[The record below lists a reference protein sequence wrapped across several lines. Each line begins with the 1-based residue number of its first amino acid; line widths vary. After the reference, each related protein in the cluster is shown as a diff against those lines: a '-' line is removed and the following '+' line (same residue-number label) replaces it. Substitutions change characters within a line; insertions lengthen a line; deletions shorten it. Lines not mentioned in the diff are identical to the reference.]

1 MVAPLVDYQE
11 SQILMKSISAVE
23 TTTLSSGAQNQL
35 DGFNARDCSW
45 HESEYKKHITSGRD
59 YMVVNFR
66 KLAAAYEFVCD
77 VKFPDEWYEK
87 GERPTSELT
96 DEKYKGATECGE
108 PKGTTCPY
116 IPGPSKEQISKAI
129 YIRDKTCLDFEGEY
143 TSMAG
148 GPIRENFQDR
158 AASFGFI
165 CNITMPKEW
174 FGNRKPNIVPDNPEL
189 VHPSEC
195 KEKRR
200 ECGVSTTTLPTTT
213 SDWFKPDPN
222 VDYVKIVKEWDSAV
236 VDEQYQMAW
245 MDATTTTTTT
255 TPTTTSTTTTT
266 TTTTTTEYIPVTEFA
281 HQCLSCNNFSF
292 CEVLAAKPLVCE
304 KCACP
309 LGREGECCD
318 DVVDVCGGPLDPC
331 RDDTEDMHRRC
342 ERQIPSGR
350 PVCVCQ
356 PGWTGVNCT
365 EIHDPCKNSECK
377 NNATCEADGD
387 GYVCVCPKQFSG
399 RFCEMLEWC
408 YPDCFPCEVS
418 GSRCKNDGVCWPN
431 LQPQKL
437 EDFQCICVD
446 GYTGPDCREEL
457 PCEVT
462 NPCNNGGIC
471 YVEYGRE
478 VCDCPAIWTGPYC
491 DDFNICHDGDEKCIY
506 GTCNRLAERVHN
518 CTCFPGYTGAD
529 CSININECDD
539 NGENVCAYDMP
550 CIDGINDFTCIC
562 AEGLSGKKCEIN
574 FDDCVLEEKNVTNR
588 CTARDRLA
596 TCEDLINNYTCHC
609 SENWMGQ
616 HCTMRVVIW
625 NVLKHFKNADESL
638 VDMLE
643 DLLAKPE
650 LIKETLPFFLAL
662 MPPDNQTDISWD
674 HEDLFSWVTFEG
686 QELDLKKD
694 MVKWNAATLGNCF
707 TFNHD
712 SQPEKMPLR
721 YAGEQEGFRALM
733 RVRQD
738 EYLDWIDTASLL
750 VFVHSSTESV
760 FGESLRFQAR
770 PGSETSLMIS
780 QTSFER
786 LGGAFGKCVKDKSE
800 AKSYYYEGHYATDG
814 CLRSCFQDAVFEA
827 CKCMDPRFPQKEGA
841 ALCDLSNRKCVEE
854 VTAKKGDPSQWP
866 DCHCPLPC
874 SNGQYNIKWSQMD
887 LSSRKEDCSKLKA
900 DNASFQACLA
910 RSDTALIS
918 VYLPHLIQNTFKEE
932 PKIDFNKFIANL
944 GGFLGILCGICIIT
958 FVEFLFLLFQIIAA
972 LLIRPKL
979 QK

>member
-1 MVAPLVDYQE
+1 MSQSTLLILAIFLPLSLLNIELDYVKWTNQVKDWCMSDIFRIFDE
-11 SQILMKSISAVE
+11 LNEAGDANEIETHRKMAYTWELMCNKKVEPQDKIFDVYPPSINRHKKYE
-23 TTTLSSGAQNQL
+23 EQPCKTDCPYDTITTT
-35 DGFNARDCSW
+35 
-45 HESEYKKHITSGRD
+45 
-59 YMVVNFR
+59 
-66 KLAAAYEFVCD
+66 
-77 VKFPDEWYEK
+77 
-87 GERPTSELT
+87 
-96 DEKYKGATECGE
+96 
-108 PKGTTCPY
+108 TT
-116 IPGPSKEQISKAI
+116 
-129 YIRDKTCLDFEGEY
+129 T
-143 TSMAG
+143 T
-148 GPIRENFQDR
+148 
-158 AASFGFI
+158 
-165 CNITMPKEW
+165 T
-174 FGNRKPNIVPDNPEL
+174 
-189 VHPSEC
+189 
-195 KEKRR
+195 
-200 ECGVSTTTLPTTT
+200 STTTTTT
-213 SDWFKPDPN
+213 S
-222 VDYVKIVKEWDSAV
+222 
-236 VDEQYQMAW
+236 
-245 MDATTTTTTT
+245 TTTTTTT

-365 EIHDPCKNSECK
+365 EIYDPCEKSDCKSNSSCK
-377 NNATCEADGD
+377 ASGNDYTCT
-387 GYVCVCPKQFSG
+387 CPQTMAG
-399 RFCEMLEWC
+399 RFCEMFEWC
-408 YPDCFPCEVS
+408 YPDCFPCEIS
-418 GSRCKNDGVCWPN
+418 GSRCKNDGVCWPHIDAHS
-431 LQPQKL
+431 LD
-437 EDFQCICVD
+437 DFQCICVG
-446 GYTGPDCREEL
+446 GYTGPDCTEEI
-457 PCEVT
+457 PCEVR
-462 NPCNNGGIC
+462 NPCNHGGSC
-471 YVEYGRE
+471 YVEFGRE

-491 DDFNICHDGDEKCIY
+491 DDFNICHDEDEKCIY
-506 GTCNRLAERVHN
+506 GTCNRLSDREYD
-518 CTCFPGYTGAD
+518 CTCFPGYTGAN
-529 CSININECDD
+529 CSIDINECDD

-588 CTARDRLA
+588 CAARDKLA

-674 HEDLFSWVTFEG
+674 HEDLFTWVTFEG

-712 SQPEKMPLR
+712 SLPEKMPLR

-854 VTAKKGDPSQWP
+854 VTAKRGDPSQWP

-874 SNGQYNIKWSQMD
+874 SNGQYNVKWSQMD

-944 GGFLGILCGICIIT
+944 GGLLGILCGICIIT

-972 LLIRPKL
+972 LLSREK
-979 QK
+979 Q